1 MKIITRAVFQM
12 TPEGFTLLE
21 QDSFDY
27 IGDIAH
33 AKGGGTAPAPPDP
46 AVQTNAEAAA
56 NRYNTVGPGGSTTWN
71 QGDVQI
77 IGYDGKGNPQ
87 YGNQWTQETHLDPN
101 EQHQYDARNQIAS
114 QLLDSAGKRIPEF
127 ADNAFTFDSAT
138 PEVAKAQYS
147 KNMALLQPEF
157 AKATNTF
164 EQRMA
169 NAGLPVG
176 SEAYNDAMH
185 QHEADQNEAM
195 RSAAADAVTQG
206 NQLSQTERQQ
216 NYNELAAALGS
227 SQVQTPSAGAFTP
240 VDVAG
245 AYQQQYQGQL
255 ANYNAGQAQQA
266 GDRQAAAGLVGAGVM
281 VF

>member
-12 TPEGFTLLE
+12 TPTGFTLLE
-21 QDSFDY
+21 EDSFEY
-27 IGDIAH
+27 QGPVAQS
-33 AKGGGTAPAPPDP
+33 KGGGTPPAPPDP
-46 AVQTNAEAAA
+46 AVQTNAEASA
-56 NRYNTVGPGGSTTWN
+56 NRYNTVGPGGSTSWQ
-71 QGDVQI
+71 QGGVQV
-77 IGYDGKGNPQ
+77 IGYDSKGNPQ
-87 YGNQWTQETHLDPN
+87 YGNQWTQQTTLDPS

-114 QLLDSAGKRIPEF
+114 QLLDSAGNRIPEF
-127 ADNAFTFDSAT
+127 ADNAFSFDSAT
-138 PEVAKAQYS
+138 PEVAKAQYT

-157 AKATNTF
+157 DKATNTF

-169 NAGLPVG
+169 NAGIPLG
-176 SEAYNDAMH
+176 SEAYNDAFH
-185 QHEADQNEAM
+185 QHESDQNEAM

-227 SQVQTPSAGAFTP
+227 SQVQTPAAGAFTP

-255 ANYNAGQAQQA
+255 ANYNASQANAA

>member
-21 QDSFDY
+21 EDSHEY
-27 IGDIAH
+27 SGHVAQS
-33 AKGGGTAPAPPDP
+33 KGGGTAPAPPDP

-56 NRYNTVGPGGSTTWN
+56 NRYNTVGPGGSTSWQ

-77 IGYDGKGNPQ
+77 IGYDAKGNPQ
-87 YGNQWTQETHLDPN
+87 YGNQWTQQTTLDPA
-101 EQHQYDARNQIAS
+101 EQHQYDTRNQIAS
-114 QLLDSAGKRIPEF
+114 QLLDSASNRIPEF
-127 ADNAFTFDSAT
+127 ADNAFSFDSAT
-138 PEVAKAQYS
+138 PEVAKAQYA
-147 KNMALLQPEF
+147 KNVALLQPEF
-157 AKATNTF
+157 EKATNSW

-176 SEAYNDAMH
+176 SEAYTDSQKGLMSS
-185 QHEADQNEAM
+185 QNEAL

-227 SQVQTPSAGAFTP
+227 SQVQTPTAGAFTP
-240 VDVAG
+240 TDVAG

-255 ANYNAGQAQQA
+255 ANWNAGQAQAA